1 VNQQPEE
8 ICDLWIP
15 LAIVLLLGAVVLF
28 QIIFDKQTP
37 SR

>member
-1 VNQQPEE
+1 MSPQPEE
-8 ICDLWIP
+8 IRDLWIP

-28 QIIFDKQTP
+28 QIFFDKQTP